1 MGNGFLSLVDNDMIY
16 SVQLLLVGEANMV
29 SRKPTAA
36 RAMRI
41 ADRLSAARRG
51 RFVGRLTELELFRS
65 ALLSADPSFA
75 VLYVYGPGGV
85 GKTTLLHEYARVAS
99 ICGRPVVHLD
109 GRNVD
114 PSPTGFLLAV
124 RQSLGLEAADVT
136 LITAQWPSNGVLLLD
151 TYELMTPLDSWLR
164 ETFLPELP
172 SQSSVVIAGRN
183 APEAPWRTEI
193 EWAELTRIVPLH
205 NLSSEE
211 SQTYLAARGIPADQY
226 GNVLAFT
233 QGHPLAL
240 ALVAD
245 VLSQDHEAA
254 PFQPE
259 NEPDVLR
266 ILLERLVQNIPSV
279 EHRLALEV
287 CVRVW
292 ATTEAVLLGVLD
304 VENVRELFEWLRSL
318 SFIEQGPQGLFPHDL
333 VREALDADMR
343 WRNPDGFRQL
353 NQRLSAWLRT
363 RLEQARG
370 AEQWRAWF
378 DVLYLE
384 RHNPFIRP
392 YFAWSAMGN
401 AYVEPASPH
410 DYAPILSMVRQHQ
423 GEVSAQ
429 IAGYW
434 LQRQPQAFSAFRS
447 AVGELFGF
455 MASLDLH
462 QATAEDIAADPAVLA
477 ALDYVKCHG
486 PARQGEEIIY
496 VRFWMDQEAYQ
507 QTSAALNLLAV
518 SSTIYWTTHPK
529 LAWNFMVTANPTYY
543 EPHFT
548 SFHLWRTPEADFE
561 IDGYRYGVFAHDWR
575 VEPASVWLNLKAE
588 LASVTDLAAELPVK
602 SPNSTLLFLSEA
614 EFAQAVRDA
623 LRDYTRPD
631 QLATNPLM
639 SSRLLIAANGQVSS
653 PITLQALLLEAVMKL
668 EANPKDKKLYRA
680 IWHTYLEPAE
690 TQELAAELLQ
700 IPFSTYRYHLAKGI
714 ERIGDWLWQREL
726 NGATN

>member
-1 MGNGFLSLVDNDMIY
+1 MKKS
-16 SVQLLLVGEANMV
+16 
-29 SRKPTAA
+29 PTEEKQ
-36 RAMRI
+36 RI

-65 ALLSADPSFA
+65 ALLSTEPPFA
-75 VLYVYGPGGV
+75 VLYIYGPGGV
-85 GKTTLLHEYARVAS
+85 GKTTLLHEYARVATLCS
-99 ICGRPVVHLD
+99 RPVVYLD

-114 PSPTGFLLAV
+114 PTPLGFLLAV
-124 RQSLGLEAADVT
+124 RQSLGLEANDVS
-136 LITAQWPSNGVLLLD
+136 LIVAKWPSNGVLLLD
-151 TYELMTPLDSWLR
+151 TYELMAPLDNWFR
-164 ETFLPELP
+164 ETFLPELS
-172 SQSSVVIAGRN
+172 SQSLVVIAGRN
-183 APEAPWRTEI
+183 APEAHWRTDI
-193 EWAELTRIVPLH
+193 EWAELTQIVSLR
-205 NLSSEE
+205 NLRPEE
-211 SQTYLAARGIPADQY
+211 SQTYLAARGIPADHY

-233 QGHPLAL
+233 HGHPLAL

-245 VLSQDHEAA
+245 VLSQDHEVVA
-254 PFQPE
+254 FQPE

-279 EHRLALEV
+279 EHRLALEI

-292 ATTEAVLLGVLD
+292 VTTEAVLLGVLD
-304 VENVRELFEWLRSL
+304 VENVRALFEWLRGL
-318 SFIEQGPQGLFPHDL
+318 SFIEQGPHGLFPHDL
-333 VREALDADMR
+333 IREALDADMR

-378 DVLYLE
+378 DVLYVE

-401 AYVEPASPH
+401 AYVEPASPQ
-410 DYAPILSMVRQHQ
+410 DYVPILSMVRHHQ
-423 GEVSAQ
+423 GETSAW
-429 IAGYW
+429 IADYW
-434 LQRQPQAFSAFRS
+434 LQRQPQAFSVFRN

-455 MASLDLH
+455 MARLDLH
-462 QATAEDIAADPAVLA
+462 QASPEDLATDPAVLA

-486 PARQGEEIIY
+486 PVRQGEEIIY
-496 VRFWMDQEAYQ
+496 VRFWMDQEVYQ
-507 QTSAALNLLAV
+507 QISPVLNLLAV

-529 LAWNFMVTANPTYY
+529 LAWNFMVTAEPAYY

-561 IDGYRYGVFAHDWR
+561 IDGHRYGVFAHDWR

-588 LASVTDLAAELPVK
+588 LASATGLVGELPVN
-602 SPNSTLLFLSEA
+602 PRNSTMFIFTEA
-614 EFAQAVRDA
+614 EFAEAVRQA

-631 QLATNPLM
+631 QLATNPLIR
-639 SSRLLIAANGQVSS
+639 SRRLIAANRQGSS
-653 PITLQALLLEAVMKL
+653 STTLQALLLEAAMGL
-668 EANPKDKKLYRA
+668 QTNPKDKKFYRA
-680 IWHTYLEPAE
+680 VWHTYLEPAE

-700 IPFSTYRYHLAKGI
+700 VPFNTYRYHLAKGI
-714 ERIGDWLWQREL
+714 ERIVDCLWQREL
-726 NGATN
+726 NGATD